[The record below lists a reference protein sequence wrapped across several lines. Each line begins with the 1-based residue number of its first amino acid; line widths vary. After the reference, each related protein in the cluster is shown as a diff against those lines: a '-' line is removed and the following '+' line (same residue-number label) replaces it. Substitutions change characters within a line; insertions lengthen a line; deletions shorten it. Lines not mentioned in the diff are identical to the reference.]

1 MVVEALL
8 VGSPEALGALLADL
22 FAAAGVLVVG
32 GDISDA
38 GVEADGVVVAA
49 GASQLGLE
57 GGRVADR
64 FEVGVLGFDVPE
76 EALDPGLV
84 SGGAGSAE
92 ALGDSERG
100 DKVLLSKCP
109 VLGV

>member
-8 VGSPEALGALLADL
+8 VGSPQALGALLADL

-49 GASQLGLE
+49 GASQLGFE
-57 GGRVADR
+57 GVSRVI
-64 FEVGVLGFDVPE
+64 VCCTGWGLS
-76 EALDPGLV
+76 LDPG
-84 SGGAGSAE
+84 
-92 ALGDSERG
+92 R
-100 DKVLLSKCP
+100 
-109 VLGV
+109 